1 MGIKVIL
8 ASKLSRSKLSP
19 SSETTRTLLR
29 HYPRLGS
36 RSLFISDLG
45 ATSALRLLS
54 NHVVRPIVPLREVAR
69 HLLSPSSIG
78 ERSVHDSV
86 VPLLMAARSG
96 CNMPYVPTSTTGFR
110 TVTVTHTVTNTM
122 TAIPTATQSSADA
135 AIDRMGTM
143 TNVLTL
149 VGFAISLTGFAFKY
163 NRGLPSGPEIERWR
177 KLVKKWNAWMDDL
190 SPDMKQHIMRDNPTL
205 IKQLEDDL
213 ARYGFLVKTI
223 YDA

>member
-1 MGIKVIL
+1 
-8 ASKLSRSKLSP
+8 
-19 SSETTRTLLR
+19 
-29 HYPRLGS
+29 
-36 RSLFISDLG
+36 
-45 ATSALRLLS
+45 
-54 NHVVRPIVPLREVAR
+54 
-69 HLLSPSSIG
+69 
-78 ERSVHDSV
+78 
-86 VPLLMAARSG
+86 
-96 CNMPYVPTSTTGFR
+96 MPYVPTSTTGFR

-213 ARYGFLVKTI
+213 ARIDLQLGSLELKFTVAGKTER
-223 YDA
+223 YNWGSDLSRQYRHADQTMNNMQEVWKVRRTAPFCLRMTRAHM